1 MAKKS
6 SGGYTF
12 GKFIF
17 DFFMTCIT
25 GTIWLW
31 YRLFKILTS
40 K

>member
-6 SGGYTF
+6 SGGYTL

-31 YRLFKILTS
+31 YRLFKILSS